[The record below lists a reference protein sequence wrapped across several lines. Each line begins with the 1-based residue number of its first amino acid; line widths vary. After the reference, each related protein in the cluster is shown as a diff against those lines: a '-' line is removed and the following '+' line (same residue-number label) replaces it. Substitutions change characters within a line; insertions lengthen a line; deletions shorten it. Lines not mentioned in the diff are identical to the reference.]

1 MKLFF
6 NKLLFT
12 IIYYVIFRVV
22 YTLFLPILNYNGY
35 LVAAIAILSVCA
47 SCRALRLADIKK
59 ANYYQEVRDEYNQ
72 TLKNKFNFIIKQK
85 DIKFEIIFALLVAI
99 YVPIRF
105 AIRILMEYMV
115 PNVPYLI
122 GLGVVIFI
130 GIVIMDIV
138 LWLLAYNKSFRKKE
152 Y

>member
-1 MKLFF
+1 MKKFF

-12 IIYYVIFRVV
+12 VIYYVIFRVV

-35 LVAAIAILSVCA
+35 LSALIAILSVCA

-72 TLKNKFNFIIKQK
+72 SLKNKFDFIMKQK

-99 YVPIRF
+99 YVPINY
-105 AIRILMEYMV
+105 AIKIFMAYLT
-115 PNVPYLI
+115 PSVPYLI
-122 GLGVVIFI
+122 TLGVVIFI
-130 GIVIMDIV
+130 GIVIIDIV
-138 LWLLAYNKSFRKKE
+138 LWFISYNKSFRKKE